1 MQSLIQKSQYL
12 QQSANVVVQNTK
24 IVELLQ
30 SIGKI
35 EFVGSYALQL
45 LFRPDIDLFVLS
57 ETCSLSSAVDMTKQ
71 LLDSG
76 VFQTVGF
83 ANCHDYKCA
92 NGLDGYYWELIY
104 ELEGVRWKF
113 DVWYTAEKDIKTI
126 RNTKNIM
133 TKLQA
138 NPTAREKIL
147 ELKNKYSDGHIYR
160 DNMNGFKI
168 YQQILGEI

>member
-1 MQSLIQKSQYL
+1 MESVTQKSQYL
-12 QQSANVVVQNTK
+12 QQSANVVVQKTK
-24 IVELLQ
+24 IVEQLQ

-35 EFVGSYALQL
+35 EFVGSYATQL
-45 LFRPDIDLFVLS
+45 LFRPDIDLFVIS
-57 ETCSLSSAVDMTKQ
+57 ETCSQDSAIDMTKK
-71 LLDSG
+71 LVDSR

-104 ELEGVRWKF
+104 ELDGIRWKF

-126 RNTKNIM
+126 RNTKKIM
-133 TKLQA
+133 TRLHA

-147 ELKNKYSDGHIYR
+147 VLKEKYSDGHTYR
-160 DNMNGFKI
+160 DGMNGFKI
-168 YQQILGEI
+168 YTQVLGEL